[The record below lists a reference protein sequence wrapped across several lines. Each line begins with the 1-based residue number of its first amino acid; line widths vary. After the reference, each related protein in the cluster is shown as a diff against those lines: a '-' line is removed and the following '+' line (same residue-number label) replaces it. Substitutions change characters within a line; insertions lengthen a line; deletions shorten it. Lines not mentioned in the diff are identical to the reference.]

1 MLLNDPAACIMKLTF
16 FETML
21 AFAGN
26 IYYIYYIESN
36 QQVQKA
42 ETMTV

>member
-1 MLLNDPAACIMKLTF
+1 MILNDPAVYIMKLTF

-26 IYYIYYIESN
+26 IDIYYIESN
-36 QQVQKA
+36 KQVQKA
-42 ETMTV
+42 ETMAV